1 MLARLGD
8 LIRSGIKGPGMPDG
22 VFEVDATEAAR
33 LISQQDAV
41 VVDVRTGAEYAAGR
55 IPNAKHVSIRQL
67 PSSLGLL
74 ERYKGRPIV
83 VSCRTGR
90 RSASA
95 CAYLAEN
102 GFGEVYNLKGGL
114 QAWARARQSIEN

>member
-1 MLARLGD
+1 MLARLGG
-8 LIRSGIKGPGMPDG
+8 LIRSGIRGAGLPEG
-22 VFEVDATEAAR
+22 VSEVDATEAAR
-33 LISQQDAV
+33 LISEQDAI

-55 IPNAKHVSIRQL
+55 IPNAKHVSIRLL
-67 PSSLGLL
+67 PSSLGSL
-74 ERYKGRPIV
+74 EKYKGRPIV

-95 CAYLAEN
+95 CTYLAEN
-102 GFGEVYNLKGGL
+102 GFAEVYNLKGGL